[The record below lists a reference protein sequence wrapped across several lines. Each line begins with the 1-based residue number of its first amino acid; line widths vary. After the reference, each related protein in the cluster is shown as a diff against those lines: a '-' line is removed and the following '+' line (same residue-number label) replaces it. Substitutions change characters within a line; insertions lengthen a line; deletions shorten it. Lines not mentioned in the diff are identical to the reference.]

1 MQVSWIMQKRAQRER
16 IEILKKR
23 SADLEKR
30 LPAHSVKPHQFA
42 ELERLEE
49 ELAALLKGG

>member
-1 MQVSWIMQKRAQRER
+1 MQNHAHNER
-16 IEILKKR
+16 IELLRKKI
-23 SADLEKR
+23 ADLKER

-49 ELAALLKGG
+49 ELAALLEGK

>member
-1 MQVSWIMQKRAQRER
+1 MQKRAQRER

-23 SADLEKR
+23 IADLEKR